1 MYKNK
6 KKSVALS
13 GPIGNPLFL
22 LAPGVLWLVLFG
34 MFPLIFMF
42 IMSFWSSTIFG
53 TSPDFTFENFKRV
66 IFTELYREQLI
77 KTLRIAA
84 ITTIITLF
92 ISYPVAF
99 LLSKMK
105 GKKKAL
111 FVLLMFL
118 PFWTSYVIRSFVWL
132 PILGRNGAVNNF
144 LLELG
149 FINEPLDWLLYNE
162 GAVFIGLIYV
172 YTLFMTLPIYLSLEK
187 IDPTLIEAGTDLGAK
202 PPSIFLK
209 IILPLSWPGVLSG
222 CIMVFLL
229 TIGAFVT
236 PQLLGGPSGIM
247 YGNIIY
253 SQFLA
258 NNNWAFGSALS
269 ITLIFIV
276 FFILLLT
283 SKWIGVQQVF
293 SSGK

>member
-13 GPIGNPLFL
+13 GPIGNPLFFI
-22 LAPGVLWLVLFG
+22 APGVLWLVLFG

-105 GKKKAL
+105 GKKKGT
-111 FVLLMFL
+111 FCTFNVSSFL
-118 PFWTSYVIRSFVWL
+118 
-132 PILGRNGAVNNF
+132 
-144 LLELG
+144 
-149 FINEPLDWLLYNE
+149 D
-162 GAVFIGLIYV
+162 
-172 YTLFMTLPIYLSLEK
+172 
-187 IDPTLIEAGTDLGAK
+187 
-202 PPSIFLK
+202 
-209 IILPLSWPGVLSG
+209 
-222 CIMVFLL
+222 
-229 TIGAFVT
+229 
-236 PQLLGGPSGIM
+236 
-247 YGNIIY
+247 
-253 SQFLA
+253 
-258 NNNWAFGSALS
+258 
-269 ITLIFIV
+269 
-276 FFILLLT
+276 
-283 SKWIGVQQVF
+283 
-293 SSGK
+293 